1 MEVDS
6 DEDSMLAI
14 TKQLEKILANIIM
27 RRILLL
33 EEKWMKETCIIP
45 ILRLIL
51 DMLRIYLL
59 TCLIQVWV
67 CGHGFHHRAIQPQHW
82 RHEEELQQQMFPVSQ
97 TEGEEGLMF
106 LGRAKVIFKR
116 SSNLYCR
123 LDLGEC

>member
-1 MEVDS
+1 MVVYS

-51 DMLRIYLL
+51 AKLRIYVYFL
-59 TCLIQVWV
+59 CIIQV
-67 CGHGFHHRAIQPQHW
+67 
-82 RHEEELQQQMFPVSQ
+82 
-97 TEGEEGLMF
+97 
-106 LGRAKVIFKR
+106 
-116 SSNLYCR
+116 
-123 LDLGEC
+123 

>member
-1 MEVDS
+1 MVVYS

-51 DMLRIYLL
+51 AKLRIY
-59 TCLIQVWV
+59 IS
-67 CGHGFHHRAIQPQHW
+67 IN
-82 RHEEELQQQMFPVSQ
+82 MF
-97 TEGEEGLMF
+97 
-106 LGRAKVIFKR
+106 I
-116 SSNLYCR
+116 LY
-123 LDLGEC
+123 E